1 MIKRLSTYIAFLLLL
16 VIPMVSHSATI
27 KIKGTATDYK
37 SYKLVFYRYSDLI
50 SMKEIKLAECISDT
64 SGNFEC
70 TVEIPFTC
78 QVFVYLGYYKGF
90 IYAEPKKTYELVLPP
105 RKEKNLVDDLN
116 PFFTEEQFNIGIK
129 NAKDNDLNYLIS
141 SLNAIYDPFLADN
154 FNYLYV
160 TSDVQLVDSIQKLTF
175 KKFAGIKNQFFND
188 YMKYKFN
195 YLRHF
200 TYDRDRNFATRK
212 YFTGK
217 PILYQNP
224 AYMEF
229 FNQLWGKYFTYLGIN
244 DKIGERMMSNIIYS
258 KSPSELS
265 KTLHTIMALRD
276 DSLRE
281 LVILKGLSDCIQK
294 PDLYPIQSVN
304 QTLDSIA
311 NTSKI
316 AEHREIAM
324 NILLREKKLNQL
336 DTAIDFNLKKLNG
349 ESVSLSSLRGK
360 YVYLNFGRSENYAC
374 QKEYRLLKE
383 IQDKKVNGLEIVTI
397 SSDQDTATFNDYV
410 KSNPQYSWTFLF
422 DDKKEI
428 TSKYGIRILPS
439 YIIID
444 PDGKI
449 AMIPAISPQQNFLL
463 YFAQI
468 QKWRIRALENKA
480 KLQKDLEQKK

>member
-1 MIKRLSTYIAFLLLL
+1 
-16 VIPMVSHSATI
+16 
-27 KIKGTATDYK
+27 
-37 SYKLVFYRYSDLI
+37 
-50 SMKEIKLAECISDT
+50 
-64 SGNFEC
+64 
-70 TVEIPFTC
+70 
-78 QVFVYLGYYKGF
+78 
-90 IYAEPKKTYELVLPP
+90 
-105 RKEKNLVDDLN
+105 
-116 PFFTEEQFNIGIK
+116 
-129 NAKDNDLNYLIS
+129 
-141 SLNAIYDPFLADN
+141 
-154 FNYLYV
+154 
-160 TSDVQLVDSIQKLTF
+160 
-175 KKFAGIKNQFFND
+175 
-188 YMKYKFN
+188 
-195 YLRHF
+195 
-200 TYDRDRNFATRK
+200 
-212 YFTGK
+212 
-217 PILYQNP
+217 
-224 AYMEF
+224 
-229 FNQLWGKYFTYLGIN
+229 
-244 DKIGERMMSNIIYS
+244 
-258 KSPSELS
+258 
-265 KTLHTIMALRD
+265 MALRD

-468 QKWRIRALENKA
+468 QKWRIRALENKD

>member
-1 MIKRLSTYIAFLLLL
+1 MTKGIGKYLGVLLLFVVPL
-16 VIPMVSHSATI
+16 IALPTTI
-27 KIKGTATDYK
+27 KIKGSCPDYK
-37 SYKLVFYRYSDLI
+37 SYKLIFYRYSDLI
-50 SMKEIKLAECISDT
+50 SMKELKLVECTTDS

-70 TVEIPFTC
+70 SVEIPFTC

-90 IYAEPKKTYELVLPP
+90 FFAEPKKTYELVFPP
-105 RKEKNLVDDLN
+105 LKEKSMVDDLN

-129 NAKDNDLNYLIS
+129 NAKENELNYLIA
-141 SLNAIYDPFLADN
+141 SLNTIYDPFLAEN

-160 TSDVQLVDSIQKLTF
+160 SSDVQLVDSLQKTTF
-175 KKFAGIKNQFFND
+175 QKFAGIKNQFFND

-200 TYDRDRNFATRK
+200 TYDRDRNFATKK
-212 YFTGK
+212 YFSGK
-217 PILYQNP
+217 PVLYQNP

-244 DKIGERMMSNIIYS
+244 DKMGERMMSNIIYS
-258 KSPSELS
+258 KSPTELS
-265 KTLHTIMALRD
+265 KTLNTNMALRD

-281 LVILKGLSDCIQK
+281 LVMLKGLSDCLQK
-294 PDLYPIQSVN
+294 PDLYPVQSVN

-311 NTSKI
+311 KTSKI
-316 AEHREIAM
+316 AEHRDIAM
-324 NILLREKKLNQL
+324 NILLKEKKLNQL
-336 DTAIDFNLKKLNG
+336 DSAIDFTLKKVNG
-349 ESVSLSSLRGK
+349 ETVSLSDFRGK

-383 IQDKKVNGLEIVTI
+383 IQDKKVNGLEIITV

-422 DDKKEI
+422 DDKRSV

-468 QKWRIRALENKA
+468 QKWRQRALNNKA
-480 KLQKDLEQKK
+480 KLQQGSQGNH